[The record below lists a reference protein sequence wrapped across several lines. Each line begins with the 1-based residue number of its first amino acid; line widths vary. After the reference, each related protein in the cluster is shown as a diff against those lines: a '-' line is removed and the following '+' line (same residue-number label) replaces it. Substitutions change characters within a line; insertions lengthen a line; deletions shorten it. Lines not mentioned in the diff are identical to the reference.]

1 MHKLYVKKTICAV
14 LAASLLTAALL
25 TGCSS
30 GQDTTADSAS
40 PSSATS
46 AQNAPLVEFDDIAI
60 ERDIY
65 HDAEHTVGYQ
75 LEKPQAGEQVAIL
88 HTSMGDISLRFFPE
102 AAPKAVENFI
112 THAQEGYYDGLTF
125 HRAVEDF
132 VIQGGDPNGNGTGGE
147 SIYGTSFEDE
157 FSDKLFNI
165 RGSVAM
171 ANSGADTNGSQFFIN
186 TPTADDFP
194 GWDYYESAWE
204 AVHQQLS
211 NYIASGALQTFM
223 ASINYTGCLDTDL
236 LSDEI
241 KNLYTE
247 NGGNPTLDGAFNAI
261 DRGHTVFAQVYD
273 GMDVVDQ
280 INTVEVDSNS
290 APVEAVTIESIEVTT
305 YQE

>member
-125 HRAVEDF
+125 HRVVEDF

-165 RGSVAM
+165 RGL
-171 ANSGADTNGSQFFIN
+171 SQW
-186 TPTADDFP
+186 PTAAQTQTEASSLSILPRRTIFP
-194 GWDYYESAWE
+194 AGIITKAPGK
-204 AVHQQLS
+204 LS
-211 NYIASGALQTFM
+211 ISSFP
-223 ASINYTGCLDTDL
+223 I
-236 LSDEI
+236 I
-241 KNLYTE
+241 
-247 NGGNPTLDGAFNAI
+247 
-261 DRGHTVFAQVYD
+261 
-273 GMDVVDQ
+273 
-280 INTVEVDSNS
+280 
-290 APVEAVTIESIEVTT
+290 
-305 YQE
+305 